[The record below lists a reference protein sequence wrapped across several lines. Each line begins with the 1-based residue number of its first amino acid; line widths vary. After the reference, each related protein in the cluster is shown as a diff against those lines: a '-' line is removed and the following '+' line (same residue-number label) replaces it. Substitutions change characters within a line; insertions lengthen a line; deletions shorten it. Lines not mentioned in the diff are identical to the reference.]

1 MGKISIW
8 LTSIGRRSVSNP
20 AKCQQFLSIAKDNF
34 LDQIVTEPTRTTE
47 TSFTTLDLFF
57 TNNINQVH
65 VIPDISDHEAV
76 FIESSLCPIKN
87 SPAFRK
93 IFQYRKAD
101 YERFKRELHNFTPDF
116 LQKATSPDSDINSL
130 WTNFKCKIDGL
141 MEKYI
146 PQKLIRGTKTRKSW
160 IDKQMK
166 SLYRKRNRLFKKQK
180 STHRPKDVSTYKQ
193 MRKRVQKAERQAN
206 RRHINNL
213 IEIGDPEK
221 DLNPGKK
228 KRFW

>member
-1 MGKISIW
+1 
-8 LTSIGRRSVSNP
+8 
-20 AKCQQFLSIAKDNF
+20 
-34 LDQIVTEPTRTTE
+34 
-47 TSFTTLDLFF
+47 
-57 TNNINQVH
+57 
-65 VIPDISDHEAV
+65 
-76 FIESSLCPIKN
+76 
-87 SPAFRK
+87 
-93 IFQYRKAD
+93 
-101 YERFKRELHNFTPDF
+101 
-116 LQKATSPDSDINSL
+116 
-130 WTNFKCKIDGL
+130 